1 MLQLQIMMHWDGD
14 GPRPKAHTVC
24 WCAACVVAKAH
35 AGSSTK
41 KQFVNESLAPLD
53 HVYADCSVDM
63 GESAEGYK
71 HFLCIFETHW
81 QFLFVFLLRTK
92 AEAKEWL
99 AVWIARAELQQ
110 YPHKVRHVHIDG
122 GELKTTDLKDWAN
135 RGGGVIHV
143 ATPADH
149 EAQARVERPIRTVT
163 EGSRTIV
170 AHGNG
175 DNSLL
180 WPVGCIATVKAL
192 GLLPPMRKMKMK
204 PAAGET

>member
-1 MLQLQIMMHWDGD
+1 MSMLTAVWIWVSQQKDINI
-14 GPRPKAHTVC
+14 
-24 WCAACVVAKAH
+24 
-35 AGSSTK
+35 SSAYLK
-41 KQFVNESLAPLD
+41 LIGNFV
-53 HVYADCSVDM
+53 
-63 GESAEGYK
+63 
-71 HFLCIFETHW
+71 
-81 QFLFVFLLRTK
+81 FVFLLRTK

-110 YPHKVRHVHIDG
+110 YPHKVRHLHIDG

-135 RGGGVIHV
+135 RGGGVVHV

-175 DNSLL
+175 DDRPLMD
-180 WPVGCIATVKAL
+180 PGMPAL
-192 GLLPPMRKMKMK
+192 YLC
-204 PAAGET
+204 PAYDNDMALMSG